1 MEAYTSNTLCGSCTR
16 GAGECSF
23 MARLIPVPG
32 WEAEKVAYENPGREP
47 SYTYAVKACPLYVEM
62 KDEVKTRKGKGT
74 ADSTFTERKR
84 KIKAACEYGVWH
96 FCDGTPNVSYG
107 IKRVRPPC
115 QYYKGGKCTK
125 EDVQA

>member
-47 SYTYAVKACPLYVEM
+47 SYTYAVKACPLFAPARTGS
-62 KDEVKTRKGKGT
+62 KHKFTQKKCGRCGKEFIPKCGSQKYCG
-74 ADSTFTERKR
+74 A
-84 KIKAACEYGVWH
+84 
-96 FCDGTPNVSYG
+96 FCA
-107 IKRVRPPC
+107 IMAREL
-115 QYYKGGKCTK
+115 GKK
-125 EDVQA
+125 

>member
-1 MEAYTSNTLCGSCTR
+1 METNTLCNSCTC
-16 GAGECSF
+16 GADVCSF
-23 MARLIPVPG
+23 MAYFVPVPG
-32 WEAEKVAYENPGREP
+32 WEAEKVVYENPGREP
-47 SYTYAVKACPLYVEM
+47 SYTYFVKKCPLYVEM
-62 KDEVKTRKGKGT
+62 QDEVKTRKRKGT